1 MRIGIDVR
9 MMYYSGA
16 GIGQYIR
23 RLVSSLARIISED
36 EVVLFQSRHEKRL
49 PVDNPHFTWRPLLTP
64 AHHRFEQ
71 LSLPV
76 ELLLSGLDVLHS
88 PDFIPPMRKPFRSVV
103 TVHDLAFLRFP
114 HFLTKE
120 SAKYYGQID
129 DALKRSDQVIA
140 VSEATKQDLVQLLGV
155 NPNRIAVIHEAADP
169 VFSVVDDATALA
181 DVRKRYNLRGPF
193 VLFVSTIEPRKN
205 LPTLLRAFKQV
216 LDLQVTP
223 ASAGRGADPCQP
235 LTLAIV
241 GKRGWLYEDVFNTAE
256 ELDLG
261 DRARF
266 LGRVPLEDLRL
277 LYNSAAVFVQP
288 SLYEGFGLPPLEAM
302 MSGAPVI
309 VSDAASLP
317 EVVGDAG
324 LKVPPMDVDMWVD
337 ALRLVLTD
345 PDRRAE
351 MVRLGLEQA
360 THFSLDR
367 MARETLAVYHK
378 TAQRRS

>member
-23 RLVSSLARIISED
+23 RLVTSLARIISED
-36 EVVLFQSRHEKRL
+36 DVVLFQSRHEKRL
-49 PVDNPHFTWRPLLTP
+49 PLDNSHFTWRPLMTP

-71 LSLPV
+71 ISLPV
-76 ELLLSGLDVLHS
+76 ELMLSGLDVLHS
-88 PDFIPPMRKPFRSVV
+88 PDFIPPMRKSFRSVV

-114 HFLTKE
+114 HFLTRE
-120 SAKYYGQID
+120 AAKYYGQID
-129 DALKRSDQVIA
+129 DALKSSDQVIA

-169 VFSVVDDATALA
+169 TFRVVQDSTALA
-181 DVRKRYNLRGPF
+181 DVRTRYSLPGPYI
-193 VLFVSTIEPRKN
+193 LFVSTIEPRKN
-205 LPTLLRAFKQV
+205 LPTLLRAFNQV
-216 LDLQVTP
+216 LDLQV
-223 ASAGRGADPCQP
+223 AKGSAGRGGDPCQP

-241 GKRGWLYEDVFNTAE
+241 GKKGWLYEDVFNTAE
-256 ELDLG
+256 ELGLS

-266 LGRVPLEDLRL
+266 LDRVPLEDLLL

-317 EVVGDAG
+317 EVVGEAG
-324 LKVPPMDVDMWVD
+324 VKVPPMDVDAWVE

-378 TAQRRS
+378 TAQRR

>member
-23 RLVSSLARIISED
+23 RLVTSLARIISED
-36 EVVLFQSRHEKRL
+36 DVVLFQSRHEKRL
-49 PVDNPHFTWRPLLTP
+49 PLDNARFTWRPLMTP

-71 LSLPV
+71 MSLPV
-76 ELLLSGLDVLHS
+76 ELMLSGLDVLHS
-88 PDFIPPMRKPFRSVV
+88 PDFIPPMRKSFRSVV

-114 HFLTKE
+114 HFLTRE

-129 DALKRSDQVIA
+129 DALKSSDHVIA

-155 NPNRIAVIHEAADP
+155 NPNRISVIHEAADP
-169 VFSVVDDATALA
+169 TFRVVPDSPALA
-181 DVRKRYNLRGPF
+181 DVRARYSLPGPF
-193 VLFVSTIEPRKN
+193 ILFVSTIEPRKN
-205 LPTLLRAFKQV
+205 LPTLLRAFNQL
-216 LDLQVTP
+216 LDLQVAP
-223 ASAGRGADPCQP
+223 GSAGRGADPCQP

-241 GKRGWLYEDVFNTAE
+241 GKKGWLYEDVFTTAA
-256 ELDLG
+256 ELGLSN
-261 DRARF
+261 RARF
-266 LGRVPLEDLRL
+266 LDRVPLEDLLL
-277 LYNSAAVFVQP
+277 LYNSAAAFVQP

-302 MSGAPVI
+302 SAGAPVI

-324 LKVPPMDVDMWVD
+324 LKVPPMDVEAWVE
-337 ALRLVLTD
+337 AMRLVLTD

-351 MVRLGLEQA
+351 MVRLGQEQA

-378 TAQRRS
+378 TAQRR

>member
-23 RLVSSLARIISED
+23 RLVASLARIISED

-88 PDFIPPMRKPFRSVV
+88 PDFIPPMRKPFRSVI

-129 DALKRSDQVIA
+129 DALNRSDHVIA
-140 VSEATKQDLVQLLGV
+140 VSEATKLDVVQLLGV
-155 NPNRIAVIHEAADP
+155 NPNRISVIHEAADP
-169 VFSVVDDATALA
+169 AFHVVDDAAALSA
-181 DVRKRYNLRGPF
+181 VRKRYNLPGPF
-193 VLFVSTIEPRKN
+193 ILFVSTIEPRKN
-205 LPTLLRAFKQV
+205 LPTLLRAFKQL
-216 LDLQVTP
+216 LDLKVAP
-223 ASAGRGADPCQP
+223 GSAGRGADPCAP

-241 GKRGWLYEDVFNTAE
+241 GKRGWLYEDVFATAE

-266 LGRVPLEDLRL
+266 LGRVSLDDLLL

-302 MSGAPVI
+302 MSGSPVI

-324 LKVPPMDVDMWVD
+324 IKVPPMDVDLWVESM
-337 ALRLVLTD
+337 RQVLTD

-378 TAQRRS
+378 TANRR